1 MTSDK
6 EEFDKMKKVID
17 DNKIEGVVESLNE
30 EYEGKI
36 VIGHNKN
43 WKQEIKIGKRN
54 NQNFVQIPF
63 ARLIQMIQYK
73 AEEFEIEVLETEE
86 SYTSKVDHLALETME
101 HHENYLGK
109 RVKRGL
115 FRSSNGILLNSDVNG
130 SIGILRKVKEVSK
143 EFLEIL
149 GNRGCVL
156 QPIKLNC

>member
-1 MTSDK
+1 
-6 EEFDKMKKVID
+6 
-17 DNKIEGVVESLNE
+17 
-30 EYEGKI
+30 
-36 VIGHNKN
+36 
-43 WKQEIKIGKRN
+43 
-54 NQNFVQIPF
+54 
-63 ARLIQMIQYK
+63 MIQYK

>member
-1 MTSDK
+1 
-6 EEFDKMKKVID
+6 
-17 DNKIEGVVESLNE
+17 
-30 EYEGKI
+30 
-36 VIGHNKN
+36 
-43 WKQEIKIGKRN
+43 
-54 NQNFVQIPF
+54 
-63 ARLIQMIQYK
+63 
-73 AEEFEIEVLETEE
+73 
-86 SYTSKVDHLALETME
+86 ME